1 MSNPEP
7 VQDFKHHARLHL
19 PFHIIGFSLL
29 VANLVAFTVHMVRH
43 PTRWHAWMLV
53 LSIGV
58 FVPFFIIRTYAVK
71 VQDRVIRLEE
81 RLRLKELA
89 PAEWRPQIEKLSVD
103 QLIGLRFA
111 SDQEVVQLAGQALD
125 ENLTRKQIK
134 ERIKTWRPDHWR
146 V

>member
-1 MSNPEP
+1 MSNPPP
-7 VQDFKHHARLHL
+7 VQDFEHHARLHL
-19 PFHIIGFSLL
+19 PFHVIGFSLL
-29 VANLVAFTVHMVRH
+29 VANLAAFTVHMVRH

-111 SDQEVVQLAGQALD
+111 SDQEVVQLAGQALA